1 MLCYV
6 NLEAIKYFLTKSRVL
21 CEMQTP
27 FSFVATR
34 HSVDVKIYQK
44 NSFVS
49 ITFQELQ
56 LNNPNQ
62 N

>member
-1 MLCYV
+1 MFSMT
-6 NLEAIKYFLTKSRVL
+6 ESKVL
-21 CEMQTP
+21 YKVQTP

-34 HSVDVKIYQK
+34 HSDEDVKNYRK

-49 ITFQELQ
+49 ITFPELQ
-56 LNNPNQ
+56 LNKLNQ